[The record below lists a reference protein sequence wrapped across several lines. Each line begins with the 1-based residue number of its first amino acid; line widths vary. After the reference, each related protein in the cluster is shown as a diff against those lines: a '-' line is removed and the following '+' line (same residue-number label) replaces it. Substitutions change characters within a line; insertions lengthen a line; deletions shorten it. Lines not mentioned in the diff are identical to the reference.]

1 MKIIFD
7 EMFIRENYLLFVVAS
22 IITILM
28 ILVIC
33 YFGIKEIKKN
43 VRK

>member
-7 EMFIRENYLLFVVAS
+7 ELFIRDNYLLFVVAS

-33 YFGIKEIKKN
+33 YLGVKEIKKN
-43 VRK
+43 VHK